1 MPCYGTRLED
11 ICLILNLFTYKI
23 KIIALL
29 WGLVFK
35 NYCPAKILIDK
46 NFLGAC
52 PVLNLFTYKIKVLA
66 LLKYNNIKFLKL
78 GACPV
83 GRHCIVC
90 GAMVVSLS
98 APHRADVN
106 RRALGCMVAC
116 CRACHSEQLS
126 PHNSH
131 IYLSI
136 KPNFRTHKSFLKPQD
151 LRFFFLT
158 KSVQAMKVY
167 T

>member
-1 MPCYGTRLED
+1 VGKTFED
-11 ICLILNLFTYKI
+11 I
-23 KIIALL
+23 
-29 WGLVFK
+29 
-35 NYCPAKILIDK
+35 
-46 NFLGAC
+46 C

-106 RRALGCMVAC
+106 RRALGVVVVCYG
-116 CRACHSEQLS
+116 ACHSEQLS
-126 PHNSH
+126 PRKSH

-151 LRFFFLT
+151 PQLFFLT
-158 KSVQAMKVY
+158 NFTQAMKVY

>member
-11 ICLILNLFTYKI
+11 ICPILNLFTYKI

-78 GACPV
+78 GLALLAAIVSYAALWSYRYRPHIAPMSIDARLAVWWRVAGPV
-83 GRHCIVC
+83 TPNNFRPATPIYT
-90 GAMVVSLS
+90 
-98 APHRADVN
+98 
-106 RRALGCMVAC
+106 
-116 CRACHSEQLS
+116 
-126 PHNSH
+126 
-131 IYLSI
+131 YLSNPI
-136 KPNFRTHKSFLKPQD
+136 SE
-151 LRFFFLT
+151 LT
-158 KSVQAMKVY
+158 NHS
-167 T
+167 